1 MNITPEQ
8 LRDISEKVY
17 RIRLEDDCPE
27 VRDHKGV
34 VTRKGNVQRMLEKD
48 AEKDP
53 NDNGKKLRGRA
64 GFYDQMVRATLE
76 AIGYEPS

>member
-8 LRDISEKVY
+8 LRDISEQVY
-17 RIRLEDDCPE
+17 RKRLDDDCPE
-27 VRDHKGV
+27 IRDHKGV

-53 NDNGKKLRGRA
+53 NDNGRKLRNRA
-64 GFYDQMVRATLE
+64 GSYDQIVRAVLE
-76 AIGYEPS
+76 VIGYEPT

>member
-1 MNITPEQ
+1 MKIDHNQ

-17 RIRLEDDCPE
+17 RIRLDEDCPE
-27 VRDHKGV
+27 LRDNNGN

-53 NDNGKKLRGRA
+53 NDNGKKLRARA
-64 GFYDQMVRATLE
+64 GSYDLIVRATLE
-76 AIGYEPS
+76 VIGYEPT